1 MNFRGRLRGIGDGE
15 AGGADG
21 EQQQA
26 SGAPLQDSGDDP
38 VFLGDCVI
46 H

>member
-1 MNFRGRLRGIGDGE
+1 MNFRDWLRSTGDGE

-26 SGAPLQDSGDDP
+26 SGAPLQDAGDDP